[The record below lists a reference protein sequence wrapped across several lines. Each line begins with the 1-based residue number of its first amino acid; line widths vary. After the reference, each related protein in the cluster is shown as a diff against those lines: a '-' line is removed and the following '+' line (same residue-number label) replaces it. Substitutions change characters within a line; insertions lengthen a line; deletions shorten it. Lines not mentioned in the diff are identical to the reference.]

1 MQKSTIRTC
10 FVVYYLTNTLKQMV
24 KFENASFGYSK
35 RHPIYEKLNLE
46 LRPGRIYGLFG
57 KNGEGK
63 STLLRNICGLLF
75 PTSGSITV
83 NGHEPK
89 LRKPDFLSDI
99 FLIPEDVQ
107 LPNLSVRQ
115 YVKTYGVFYPNF
127 SENDF
132 YENLSELEVSE
143 NQQIKSMSYGQ
154 QKKVLIAFA
163 LATNVSTLI
172 MDEPT
177 NGLDIPSKSQFRKL
191 IASNLTEDRTFVIS
205 THQVRDLDNLIDH
218 VLVMNQGK
226 FVLNAGLDE
235 ITEKF
240 SSKLLPKS
248 QLNDDVI
255 YAEETLGGYAALT
268 KNTTGEYSKINLEH
282 LFTAAVLKPE
292 IMREIFSEPKTT
304 LQP

>member
-1 MQKSTIRTC
+1 
-10 FVVYYLTNTLKQMV
+10 MV
-24 KFENASFGYSK
+24 EFKNASFGYSK
-35 RHPIYEKLNLE
+35 NHPIYENINIGLS
-46 LRPGRIYGLFG
+46 PGKIYGLFG

-63 STLLRNICGLLF
+63 STLLRNMCGLLF
-75 PTSGSITV
+75 PTSGNISV

-89 LRKPDFLSDI
+89 LRNPDFLSDI

-107 LPNLSVRQ
+107 LPNLSVKH
-115 YVKTYGVFYPNF
+115 YVRTYGVFYPNF

-132 YENLSELEVSE
+132 YGNLQELEVSE
-143 NQQIKSMSYGQ
+143 SQQIKSLSYGQ

-163 LATNVSTLI
+163 LATHVSTLI

-191 IASNLTEDRTFVIS
+191 IAASLTDDKTFIIS

-218 VLVMNQGK
+218 VLIMNKGK

-235 ITEKF
+235 ITEKL

-248 QLNDDVI
+248 QLNEDVI
-255 YAEETLGGYAALT
+255 YAEETLGGYATLT

-282 LFTAAVLKPE
+282 LFTAAVLKPNA
-292 IMREIFSEPKTT
+292 IARMFGTSPISHLTS
-304 LQP
+304 QI